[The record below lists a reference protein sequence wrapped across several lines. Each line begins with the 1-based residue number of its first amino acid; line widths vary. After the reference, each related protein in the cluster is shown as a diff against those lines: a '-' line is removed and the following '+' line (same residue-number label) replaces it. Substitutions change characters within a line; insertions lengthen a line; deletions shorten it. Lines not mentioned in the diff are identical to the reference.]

1 MIYADDKPFEHLRT
15 SIDSHFKISGIN
27 MAYNQPQSQ
36 PMGYTTS
43 PNLALNSAAPTH
55 RLLHIY
61 PKGMT
66 HRHAEILDSDK
77 QTPLY
82 RIQVNSGGLF
92 SSKPHVTVV
101 NAASNALVGTVTFH
115 SMSRKIDL
123 TINEQ
128 PTTLSKSGIF
138 TSVHEFR
145 SSALAG
151 SLKWK
156 RDGLFSGG
164 NMLCIDEKEQLFAR
178 FQASRS
184 SMKKE
189 RKFELSPGVGGV
201 LMDEIVV
208 SGIAMVELMRRAAA
222 AGAG

>member
-1 MIYADDKPFEHLRT
+1 
-15 SIDSHFKISGIN
+15 
-27 MAYNQPQSQ
+27 
-36 PMGYTTS
+36 MGY
-43 PNLALNSAAPTH
+43 AASTP

-61 PKGMT
+61 YEG
-66 HRHAEILDSDK
+66 HRPAGILDSDK

-82 RIQVNSGGLF
+82 RIQVNRGGLF
-92 SSKPHVTVV
+92 SSKPHVTIV

-115 SMSRKIDL
+115 SMSRQIDL
-123 TINEQ
+123 TINKK

-138 TSVHEFR
+138 NSVHEFR

-164 NMLCIDEKEQLFAR
+164 DMICIDEKEQLFAR
-178 FQASRS
+178 FQASGWA
-184 SMKKE
+184 MKKD

-208 SGIAMVELMRRAAA
+208 SGIAMIELRKRQSRSAA
-222 AGAG
+222 AGAAAGGI